1 MFVLPSTVEE
11 RDRLRGVLDFIW
23 KKPPQFYVWS
33 CMRHSFKDKD
43 GTWKQLGESR
53 SIEDALLE
61 KEHDDPAAI
70 ASEAAKEGI
79 SVESYLHMRTNQE
92 QVHRL
97 RRMVQAGNEMVEA
110 EKLRNPQKAKQMD
123 ALLQAHINGLLG
135 LNPDLD
141 PVPPE
146 PRNRGGA
153 PKGNKNASKLQNN
166 PPLTPK

>member
-1 MFVLPSTVEE
+1 
-11 RDRLRGVLDFIW
+11 
-23 KKPPQFYVWS
+23 
-33 CMRHSFKDKD
+33 MRHSFKDKD

-70 ASEAAKEGI
+70 AREAANEGI
-79 SVESYLHMRTNQE
+79 SVESYIHMRTNQE
-92 QVHRL
+92 QIHRL
-97 RRMVQAGNEMVEA
+97 RRIIKIENEMIEA
-110 EKLRNPQKAKQMD
+110 EKLRDPQKAKQMD

-135 LNPDLD
+135 LSPELD

-153 PKGNKNASKLQNN
+153 PKGNKNASKRKT
-166 PPLTPK
+166 TPR